1 MKMFQRL
8 PFLLLS
14 CLLLSCLLFPVLAVP
29 ASSKTGAGPEALQH
43 KKILLINSYHAGYKG
58 SDGIVAG
65 FSETFRKTYP
75 AAEITIE
82 YLDSKNYSGPE
93 YDRRVLDTL
102 NFKFQ
107 KKQFDL
113 IVATDDYAFNVVE
126 KHRDRLFGNT
136 PVVFCG
142 TNDFDAG
149 RIKDRPDF
157 SGIDET
163 PSFADTLE
171 LIFRLHPDSR
181 RIVVIHDDSITGTL
195 NSASFKAAAS
205 RFQSRAAFSYL
216 AGKRLEELIREV
228 QQIPQG
234 SVIVY
239 FASFV
244 PDEKGVRISS
254 VEALRRISDASR
266 APVYGGWEFNLGYG
280 IVGGRLV
287 NLRQHGVAAAEMAV
301 ALLKGER
308 LPSRLQPSPNQYMF
322 DYAELKRF
330 GIPVSKLPSESIIIN
345 KPETFL
351 SRYGFTMMVLLSASL
366 FLLLLLALAKLVIS
380 RNEARASEARYRGM
394 VEAFDG
400 FMYICSPDYRLEF
413 MNERLI
419 EKTGRD
425 ATGGICYEV
434 IYGLSAPCPW
444 CRGTDSFQDR
454 SVRWELNLP
463 EDDRWYQVFNTTV
476 ENVHGKGSKLA
487 MIIDVTE
494 RKEAEEALHQAMDAA
509 ERANRAKSEFLSNM
523 SHEIRTPM
531 NGVFGMTQLL
541 ELTELSQEQRE
552 YVHSLKSCGKT
563 LLTLIN
569 DILDIS
575 KIEAGMMTLESEQF
589 SLLQS
594 IRDVVMTQNPVA
606 REKGLRL
613 QVDVAPGVPDAVLG
627 DQLRFKQI
635 LLNLLGN
642 AVKFT
647 EKGGVTITV
656 SLQEPPSLP
665 ASFLIAVRDT
675 GVGIASGALEEVFK
689 PFVQEDGSTTRK
701 YGGTGLGLSISRRL
715 AEMMGGSISVEST
728 PGTGSCFTVALPLTP
743 AKTPVK
749 AADAAR
755 QPPPLWAGRPL
766 RLLLVEDDQT
776 NIVFASSLF
785 KKLGLE
791 TTVAE
796 NGRECLA
803 HLERGNFDVVL
814 MDIQMPVMSG
824 EEALRE
830 IREKERATSSRQPVI
845 ALTAYSLN
853 DDRRRF
859 REAGFDGYL
868 SKPLETGE
876 LIQEL
881 QRVLGAQE
889 TSHA

>member
-1 MKMFQRL
+1 MKIFPRL
-8 PFLLLS
+8 PFLLIALVIAMLS
-14 CLLLSCLLFPVLAVP
+14 VPVTSHALE
-29 ASSKTGAGPEALQH
+29 PEALQH
-43 KKILLINSYHAGYKG
+43 KKILVINSYHAGYKG
-58 SDGIVAG
+58 SDGIFAG
-65 FSETFRKTYP
+65 FSETLRRTFP
-75 AAEITIE
+75 VAEITIE

-102 NFKFQ
+102 HFKY
-107 KKQFDL
+107 KKKPFDL
-113 IVATDDYAFNVVE
+113 IFTSDDYAFNVVE
-126 KHRDRLFGNT
+126 KHRDELFGNP

-142 TNDFDAG
+142 TNNFDAG
-149 RIKDRPDF
+149 RIRNRPDF
-157 SGIDET
+157 VGIDES
-163 PSFADTLE
+163 PSFGDTLE
-171 LIFRLHPDSR
+171 LIFRLHPDSKR
-181 RIVVIHDDSITGTL
+181 VVVIHDDSITGTL
-195 NSASFKAAAS
+195 NSSSFKAAAS
-205 RFQSRAAFSYL
+205 RFRSRAEFIFRE
-216 AGKRLEELIREV
+216 GKKLEELIREV
-228 QQIPQG
+228 RQVPPG

-244 PDEKGVRISS
+244 PDAKGARISS

-287 NLRQHGVAAAEMAV
+287 NLRQHGVAAAELAV
-301 ALLKGER
+301 DVLRGKR
-308 LPSRLQPSPNQYMF
+308 LQSRLQPSPNQYMF
-322 DYAELKRF
+322 DYAEMKRF
-330 GIPVSKLPSESIIIN
+330 NIPVSKLPAGSIVIN
-345 KPETFL
+345 QPQTFI
-351 SRYGFTMMVLLSASL
+351 SRYGFRMMVLLSASL
-366 FLLLLLALAKLVIS
+366 FLLLLMALAKLVIS

-394 VEAFDG
+394 IEAFDG
-400 FMYICSPDYRLEF
+400 LMYICSPDHRLEF

-419 EKTGRD
+419 ERTGRD
-425 ATGGICYEV
+425 ATGGICHQV
-434 IYGLSAPCPW
+434 LHDLPAPCPW
-444 CRGTDSFQDR
+444 CHGVENFEGK
-454 SVRWELNLP
+454 SVQWEWNSP
-463 EDDRWYQVFNTTV
+463 EDGRWYQVFNTTV
-476 ENVHGKGSKLA
+476 ENAYGTSSKLA
-487 MIIDVTE
+487 MITDVTE
-494 RKEAEEALHQAMDAA
+494 RKEAEEALRQAMDTA

-531 NGVFGMTQLL
+531 NGVIGMTQLL
-541 ELTELSQEQRE
+541 ELTELNTEQRE
-552 YVHSLKSCGKT
+552 YVSSLKTCGKN

-594 IRDVVMTQNPVA
+594 IRDVVMTQNHAA

-613 QVDVAPGVPDAVLG
+613 QVDVAPEVPDAVLG

-656 SLQEPPSLP
+656 TPLEQPARPPL
-665 ASFLIAVRDT
+665 FQIAVRDT
-675 GVGIASGALEEVFK
+675 GVGIASGAREEIFK

-715 AEMMGGSISVEST
+715 AEMMGGSISIDSA
-728 PGTGSCFTVALPLTP
+728 PGAGSCFTLTLPLSP
-743 AKTPVK
+743 APRGEK
-749 AADAAR
+749 AVESPREKALD
-755 QPPPLWAGRPL
+755 LWGGRHL

-776 NIVFASSLF
+776 NIMFAASLF
-785 KKLGLE
+785 KKLGME

-803 HLERGNFDVVL
+803 QLEQGDYDVVL

-824 EEALRE
+824 DEALRE
-830 IREKERATSSRQPVI
+830 IRDKERGTSSHQPVI

-853 DDRRRF
+853 DDKRRF
-859 REAGFDGYL
+859 REEGFDGYL

-881 QRVLGAQE
+881 QRVLYAAE
-889 TSHA
+889 VNHY

>member
-1 MKMFQRL
+1 MKPLKFH
-8 PFLLLS
+8 
-14 CLLLSCLLFPVLAVP
+14 LLFCLTMLA
-29 ASSKTGAGPEALQH
+29 ALLIPTTPRCEQSQH
-43 KKILLINSYHAGYKG
+43 KKILVINSYHAGYTG

-65 FSETFRKTYP
+65 FSETLKRTFP

-102 NFKFQ
+102 HFKY
-107 KKQFDL
+107 KKKPFDL
-113 IVATDDYAFNVVE
+113 IFTSDDYAFNVVE
-126 KHRDRLFGNT
+126 KHRDELFGNP

-142 TNDFDAG
+142 TNDFDAE
-149 RIKDRPDF
+149 RIRNRLDF
-157 SGIDET
+157 AGIDES
-163 PSFADTLE
+163 PSFGDTLE
-171 LIFRLHPDSR
+171 LIFRLHPDSKR
-181 RIVVIHDDSITGTL
+181 VVVIHDDSITGTL
-195 NSASFKAAAS
+195 NSASFKEAAS
-205 RFQSRAAFSYL
+205 PFRSRAEFIYRE
-216 AGKRLEELIREV
+216 GKRLEELIREV
-228 QQIPQG
+228 QQIPPD

-244 PDEKGVRISS
+244 PDAKGARISS

-287 NLRQHGVAAAEMAV
+287 NLRRHGVAAADLAV
-301 ALLKGER
+301 DVLKGKR
-308 LPSRLQPSPNQYMF
+308 IQSRLQPSPNQYMF
-322 DYAELKRF
+322 DYTEMQRF
-330 GIPVSKLPSESIIIN
+330 NIPVSKLPADSIVIN
-345 KPETFL
+345 QPQTFL
-351 SRYGFTMMVLLSASL
+351 SRYGFRMMVLLSASL

-394 VEAFDG
+394 IEAFDG
-400 FMYICSPDYRLEF
+400 LMYICSPDRHLEF

-419 EKTGRD
+419 ERTGRD
-425 ATGGICYEV
+425 GTGGICHQV
-434 IYGLSAPCPW
+434 LHDLPAPCPW
-444 CRGTDSFQDR
+444 CHGVESFEGK
-454 SVRWELNLP
+454 SVQWEWNSP
-463 EDDRWYQVFNTTV
+463 EDGRWYQVFNTTV
-476 ENVHGKGSKLA
+476 ENAYGTSSKLA
-487 MIIDVTE
+487 MITDVTE
-494 RKEAEEALHQAMDAA
+494 RKEAEEALRQAMDAA

-531 NGVFGMTQLL
+531 NGVIGMTQLL
-541 ELTELSQEQRE
+541 ELTELNAEQRE
-552 YVHSLKSCGKT
+552 YVSSLKSCGKN

-594 IRDVVMTQNPVA
+594 IRDVVMTQNPAA
-606 REKGLRL
+606 REKALRL
-613 QVDVAPGVPDAVLG
+613 QVEVAPDVPDAVLG

-656 SLQEPPSLP
+656 TLLEQPVAPPL
-665 ASFLIAVRDT
+665 FQMAVRDT
-675 GVGIASGALEEVFK
+675 GVGIAAEALEEIFK
-689 PFVQEDGSTTRK
+689 PFVQVDGSTTRK

-715 AEMMGGSISVEST
+715 AEMMGGSISIEST
-728 PGTGSCFTVALPLTP
+728 PGVGSCFTLTLPLSP
-743 AKTPVK
+743 APDGSKPVESP
-749 AADAAR
+749 R
-755 QPPPLWAGRPL
+755 QEGPALWGGRYL
-766 RLLLVEDDQT
+766 RLLLVENDQT
-776 NIVFASSLF
+776 NIMFAASLF
-785 KKLGLE
+785 KKLGME

-803 HLERGNFDVVL
+803 QLEQGDYDVVL

-824 EEALRE
+824 DEALRQ
-830 IREKERATSSRQPVI
+830 IREKEQGTSIHQPVI

-853 DDRRRF
+853 DDKRRF
-859 REAGFDGYL
+859 REEGFDGYL

-881 QRVLGAQE
+881 QRVLYAVE
-889 TSHA
+889 VSHD